1 MSDDRQDNQPGGRLS
16 TETAP
21 PPAAATPGEHEP
33 WLEEDF
39 AALPPRPRR
48 RLLAPAPL
56 ALLAILLI
64 ACGFIAGVLVEKGQN
79 GSSGGAPS
87 GASGFAARLRG
98 LTGSRS
104 GTGAGASPFA
114 GATGGAGATVG
125 TVSFLSG
132 STLYVTSGEGNTV
145 KVKTSAATSVT
156 KTVKT
161 AVAKIHPGESVTITG
176 TAASDGTVTAAA
188 IRVGTS
194 AVGGLGALLGGARG
208 SSGSSGTSGSSE
220 GPALFGA
227 G

>member
-1 MSDDRQDNQPGGRLS
+1 MSDDRQDARAGQLS

-21 PPAAATPGEHEP
+21 APNQEHAP
-33 WLEEDF
+33 WLEEDL
-39 AALPPRPRR
+39 APLPPRPRR
-48 RLLAPAPL
+48 KLLAPAPL
-56 ALLAILLI
+56 ALLAVLLL

-79 GSSGGAPS
+79 SSSGSAAS
-87 GASGFAARLRG
+87 GASGFAARLRNLAG
-98 LTGSRS
+98 GRS
-104 GTGAGASPFA
+104 GVAAGTSPFGGAS
-114 GATGGAGATVG
+114 GGAGATIG
-125 TVSFLSG
+125 TVAFLSG

-161 AVAKIHPGESVTITG
+161 AVRKIHPGESVTVTG

-194 AVGGLGALLGGARG
+194 AVGSLGALLGGAGG
-208 SSGSSGTSGSSE
+208 SAGGASGSSRSSE